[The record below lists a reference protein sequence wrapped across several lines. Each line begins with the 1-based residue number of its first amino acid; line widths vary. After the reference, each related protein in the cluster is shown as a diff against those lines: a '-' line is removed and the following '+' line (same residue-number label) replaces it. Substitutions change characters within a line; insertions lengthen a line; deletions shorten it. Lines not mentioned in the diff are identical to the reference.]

1 MCIRDRIIGESYL
14 RYIQMEPADN
24 LVEEGKIK
32 SFPHYVFDRYRRSTP
47 EEEGDY
53 IKGVILKYQV
63 LC

>member
-1 MCIRDRIIGESYL
+1 
-14 RYIQMEPADN
+14 MEPADN